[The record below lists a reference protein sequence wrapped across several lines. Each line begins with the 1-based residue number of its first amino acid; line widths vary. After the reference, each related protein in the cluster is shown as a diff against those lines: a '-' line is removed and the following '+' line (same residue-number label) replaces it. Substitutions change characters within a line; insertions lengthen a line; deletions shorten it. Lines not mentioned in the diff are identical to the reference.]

1 MNDDWIAVASLDD
14 VPVGQMLAVVVA
26 GDALCLYNLNGSI
39 YATQNI
45 CTHEE
50 ASLAEGYLE
59 GDCVECPLHQALFHI
74 PTGKATT
81 PPATVDLRVYP
92 VKVEGGTIRVC
103 AQKSGD

>member
-1 MNDDWIAVASLDD
+1 MDEDWVPVASLGD
-14 VPVGQMLAVVVA
+14 VPEGHMLAVDVT
-26 GDALCLYNLNGSI
+26 GDAVCLYNLSGTI

-81 PPATVDLRVYP
+81 PPATVSLRVYP
-92 VKVEGGTIRVC
+92 VRVQSGTIQVSARKDD
-103 AQKSGD
+103 A